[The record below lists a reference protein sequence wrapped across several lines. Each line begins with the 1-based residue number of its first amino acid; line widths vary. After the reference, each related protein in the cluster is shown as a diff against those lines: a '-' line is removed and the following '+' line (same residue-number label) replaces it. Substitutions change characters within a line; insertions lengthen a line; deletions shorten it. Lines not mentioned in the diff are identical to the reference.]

1 MVDILYV
8 SDRMS
13 GFFVYT
19 YHVVQQKMREECQES
34 RGEGRGSDERNRCLT
49 RHSLVLVAIVLLYF
63 FFQES
68 LFLFVNLFVSIV
80 CVFCFVSLIQ
90 RNEKERD

>member
-34 RGEGRGSDERNRCLT
+34 RGEGRRVMRRIDILHVT
-49 RHSLVLVAIVLLYF
+49 V
-63 FFQES
+63 
-68 LFLFVNLFVSIV
+68 
-80 CVFCFVSLIQ
+80 
-90 RNEKERD
+90 